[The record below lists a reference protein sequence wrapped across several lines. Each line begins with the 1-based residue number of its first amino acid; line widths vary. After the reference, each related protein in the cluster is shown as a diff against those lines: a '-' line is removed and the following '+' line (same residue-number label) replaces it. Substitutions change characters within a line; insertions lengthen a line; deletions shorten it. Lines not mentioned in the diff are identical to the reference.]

1 MNKKQNIPTNEKKAA
16 EKALLKE
23 VASKLSSRDTLFPEK
38 VARAKAYLKIS
49 VFPPEFGSKKA

>member
-1 MNKKQNIPTNEKKAA
+1 MNKKQNISNDEQKATD
-16 EKALLKE
+16 KALIKD
-23 VASKLSSRDTLFPEK
+23 VASKLKNRVLFPEK